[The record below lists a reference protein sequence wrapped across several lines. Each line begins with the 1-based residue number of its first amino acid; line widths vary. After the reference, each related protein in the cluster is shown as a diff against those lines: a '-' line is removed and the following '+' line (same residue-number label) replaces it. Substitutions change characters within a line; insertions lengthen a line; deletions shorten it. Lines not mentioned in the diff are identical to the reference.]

1 MEEHLFEDEKTVEEQ
16 NERIDLSK
24 TLFRWMTITFI
35 LICVASAIQFIGSK
49 QLSSREYDAVYTGS
63 KWSGT
68 QKSKEIL
75 RNFEINLTAYTCGII
90 VFVTGL
96 IIIDINL
103 YRATYKKIA
112 EKKFYYYQIF
122 LGTLVMTGL
131 LTIGLNYFKM
141 EKPKNLGNITN
152 FVWPAVM
159 FLNFTI
165 YTLCVKKYEDRNKH
179 EFKYYER

>member
-1 MEEHLFEDEKTVEEQ
+1 MEERLFEDEKIVEEQ

-24 TLFRWMTITFI
+24 ILFRWMVITFV
-35 LICVASAIQFIGSK
+35 LMCVASAIQFIGAK
-49 QLSSREYDAVYTGS
+49 QLSSREYDAVYRGS
-63 KWSGT
+63 KWSGME
-68 QKSKEIL
+68 KSKEVLI
-75 RNFEINLTAYTCGII
+75 NFEINLKAYTCGVI

-96 IIIDINL
+96 IIIDINM
-103 YRATYKKIA
+103 YRALYKKIA
-112 EKKFYYYQIF
+112 EKRFYYYQIL

-152 FVWPAVM
+152 FVWPAVT

-165 YTLCVKKYEDRNKH
+165 FTICTKKYVDRNKH